1 MATRVLVHTDVTNV
15 RWRRATRGAVGA
27 SREVTVSRVAV
38 ALVIAALLSLARPSD
53 HRATDGGAV
62 GATATRAQT
71 ALVR

>member
-1 MATRVLVHTDVTNV
+1 MARVFVHTDVTSV
-15 RWRRATRGAVGA
+15 RFRRATWGAVGA
-27 SREVTVSRVAV
+27 SREVTVSGVAI
-38 ALVIAALLSLARPSD
+38 ALVLSALLSLARPSD